1 MAFCSLAVNAAIS
14 LGDRPAGI
22 QRTLRT
28 RRIAQPTSGQRMRV
42 ILAASQ
48 SSDGSAGFDES
59 PGDRNRRRRRRQDNE
74 NNNNKN
80 AHHRSPG
87 RVPTPRTPGDLHRR
101 AAAAAARD
109 AMNKPQGGG
118 GVGGGGGDHNP
129 NGAPSAFSA
138 PSSSTSP
145 DGGNVELPG
154 YPGYPGGDSSA
165 SNAVSPM
172 ARGVCWSNL
181 QDLDTVPDDT
191 SVYILVFGHGTGS
204 EGLYSLQERTKED
217 VPVDI
222 ILAFP
227 SHEDAARYGTLLEAE
242 MGRIPVV
249 EAARP
254 RDLRF
259 TCREGGYRCK
269 VARQGALLM
278 PPEKTVEVTDWE
290 RTNALRKGQWSVQLE
305 ESNGTDV
312 LNVTAEGGPEGCQ
325 VVGFA
330 GVSGEGVVMDDSSS
344 CAGPDDD
351 EDGETNEEEENDVN
365 LQYDDKSAREMLSRM
380 FNWGPNLGESE

>member
-1 MAFCSLAVNAAIS
+1 
-14 LGDRPAGI
+14 
-22 QRTLRT
+22 
-28 RRIAQPTSGQRMRV
+28 
-42 ILAASQ
+42 
-48 SSDGSAGFDES
+48 
-59 PGDRNRRRRRRQDNE
+59 
-74 NNNNKN
+74 
-80 AHHRSPG
+80 
-87 RVPTPRTPGDLHRR
+87 
-101 AAAAAARD
+101 
-109 AMNKPQGGG
+109 MNKPQGGG
-118 GVGGGGGDHNP
+118 GDHP
-129 NGAPSAFSA
+129 TGAPSAFSA
-138 PSSSTSP
+138 PSSSSP
-145 DGGNVELPG
+145 GSVEFPG
-154 YPGYPGGDSSA
+154 YPGYPGGDSA
-165 SNAVSPM
+165 ANAVSPM

-181 QDLDTVPDDT
+181 QDLDTVPDDK

-254 RDLRF
+254 RDLKF

-290 RTNALRKGQWSVQLE
+290 RTNALRKGQWSVQIE
-305 ESNGTDV
+305 ESNGV
-312 LNVTAEGGPEGCQ
+312 LGASATAAEGGEGCQ

-344 CAGPDDD
+344 CASPDGDDD
-351 EDGETNEEEENDVN
+351 EDDGENEEEDVN
-365 LQYDDKSAREMLSRM
+365 LEYDDKSAREMLSRM
-380 FNWGPNLGESE
+380 FNWGPDLGESE